1 MAHILIAED
10 EEAVSSFVSRAL
22 QLRGHTTTVAADGGA
37 AADALSKDHYDLLL
51 TDIVMPVMD
60 GISLALKASAAYP
73 DMPILMMTGFAHEK
87 QRAHNLEA
95 LIHDVISKPFSLDEI
110 CEAVDHVLGQ
120 DPQRPGKS
128 AIGA

>member
-10 EEAVSSFVSRAL
+10 EEAVSAFVSRAL
-22 QLRGHTTTVAADGGA
+22 ELRGHTTHVVSDGGA
-37 AADALSKDHYDLLL
+37 AADALSKNHYDLLL

-110 CEAVDHVLGQ
+110 CDAVDNVLGT
-120 DPQRPGKS
+120 GS
-128 AIGA
+128 AAPDRSALRA